1 MFSLAAMMKKPA
13 LLVLM
18 AISIVFQLTAQSTY
32 GPTNDSLY
40 LGFRKDSI
48 AMLERP
54 KICVVPFHP
63 DRYMSQVDQD
73 IARGTAYTYQHTR
86 GFFRKGL
93 DNAIVIAAKPYN
105 EVLNLH
111 ADDPALN
118 MDLDFVYHLTKN
130 PIVPYEA
137 PVIDERHDFKKRLAD
152 YWIKLQGEIATQPEP
167 GTRIEQGQL
176 VSVPDQRELITKVK
190 VINNKLTDS
199 LTVKHQVDYYL
210 FINELDI
217 LFGTTDQTSLQSDNY
232 KRVIKAHMTVLDKN
246 GNELFSLI
254 KRIYFPSYENELESI
269 IRNYFLPLGDEV
281 VYALDSYRFLQ
292 AGLEPLVEEEQ
303 EKSKGRSLRDL
314 APLQKSK

>member
-1 MFSLAAMMKKPA
+1 MRVKIAA
-13 LLVLM
+13 LVLTAVLV
-18 AISIVFQLTAQSTY
+18 AIQMKSQTYY

-48 AMLERP
+48 ALLNRP

-63 DRYMSQVDQD
+63 DRYMSQVDQE

-105 EVLNLH
+105 DVLNLH

-137 PVIDERHDFKKRLAD
+137 PIIDERHDFKKRLAD

-199 LTVKHQVDYYL
+199 LSVKHEVDYYL

-217 LFGTTDQTSLQSDNY
+217 LIGTTDQASLQSDDYN
-232 KRVIKAHMTVLDKN
+232 RLIKAHMTVLDKN
-246 GNELFSLI
+246 GDELFSLI
-254 KRIYFPSYENELESI
+254 KRHYFPAYENELENI
-269 IRNYFLPLGDEV
+269 IRNHFLPLGYEV

-292 AGLEPLVEEEQ
+292 AGLVPIKEDEEV
-303 EKSKGRSLRDL
+303 KSKGRSLREL